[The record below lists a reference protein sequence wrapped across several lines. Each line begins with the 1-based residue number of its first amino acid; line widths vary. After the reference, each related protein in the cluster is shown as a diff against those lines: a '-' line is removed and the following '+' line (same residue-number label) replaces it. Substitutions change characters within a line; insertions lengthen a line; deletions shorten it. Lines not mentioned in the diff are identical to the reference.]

1 MKPLARS
8 LFLLGCLCIP
18 ANCAN
23 FAVVVGIARYS
34 ERLAAGPEGELW
46 YAEKDAQELYA
57 ILLSKEG
64 GAYPPENV
72 RKLIGA
78 DAILA
83 HLRDAL
89 ENWLPSKA
97 ANANDRVL
105 IFFSGHGVLENGRG
119 YVLPFDADRR
129 DLAKS
134 SYSMDDLRNVLR
146 NRVKGRTKILL
157 TDACHS
163 GYVNTAAVSASKALT
178 GLDDSI
184 FSLAAAEGV
193 SIEQPMPGMRHGVF
207 GTFLLQGLKG
217 WADSNCDGVVTAQEL
232 ATYTQDRVARQ
243 TGGRQK
249 STYKLSSQGP
259 GMVLAQVGAARCRG
273 SSNRYGNLRIAVT
286 GVAPSRP
293 AVLVFD
299 GNPEGD
305 ISNVKP
311 FDLPGIFEGA
321 HDVRIFGKGLTPAGQ
336 TANVKPDGDTTIS
349 VPMAA
354 ATPRPA
360 DIERLLQQ
368 EWKTYQDG
376 GYQRALSP
384 LQKAVDRLPND
395 AEIRYRIGL
404 VNRALN
410 HPDDAAKSYLQSMRL
425 DPSFTDARLQYAG
438 LLLDP
443 GRSDPAEAIRQLMVL
458 RDGLA
463 NDSRAYLILSLAYQ
477 RASLCNE
484 SVQAGAKA
492 VLLNPEPGSQPPEAY
507 FELAESQRLC
517 KNYDNAVDAYKEYLR
532 LSDFQT
538 TAADEFNYWVLGSF
552 FGIGR
557 KYLPARRDQW
567 ENFRLNAYLGLC
579 ECELGSGRACDALQS
594 CGQALKLKPA
604 EPFASYFSG
613 LAGIYQAQK
622 NLTCAGKPPDWKA
635 ACASFRQALRNN
647 LPAAEGAKSRKW
659 MDVIDGKLRPDSEC
673 KP

>member
-1 MKPLARS
+1 VNHLFRPV
-8 LFLLGCLCIP
+8 FLLVCLCIP
-18 ANCAN
+18 ADASN
-23 FAVVVGIARYS
+23 FAVVIGIARYGD
-34 ERLAAGPEGELW
+34 RLGLGSEGELW

-78 DAILA
+78 DATLA

-89 ENWLPSKA
+89 ETWLPAKA
-97 ANANDRVL
+97 SNPNDRVL

-129 DLAKS
+129 DLPKS

-146 NRVKGRTKILL
+146 VRVKGRTKILL

-163 GYVNTAAVSASKALT
+163 GYVNTAAASASKTLT

-217 WADSNCDGVVTAQEL
+217 WADSNCNGIVTAQEL
-232 ATYTQDRVARQ
+232 ATYIQDRVAKQ
-243 TGGRQK
+243 TAGRQK
-249 STYKLSSQGP
+249 STYQLSSQGP
-259 GMVLAQVGAARCRG
+259 DMVLAQVGTPRCRG
-273 SSNRYGNLRIAVT
+273 GANRYGNLQVAVT
-286 GVAPSRP
+286 GVDPSKP

-311 FDLPGIFEGA
+311 FSLPGLFEGA
-321 HDVRIFGKGLTPAGQ
+321 HDVRIFGKGLAPAGQ
-336 TANVKPDGDTTIS
+336 TANVKPDADATLSIR
-349 VPMAA
+349 MAA
-354 ATPRPA
+354 APARPP
-360 DIERLLQQ
+360 DVERLLQK

-376 GYQRALSP
+376 GYQQALDP
-384 LQKAVDRLPND
+384 LQKAVTRVPND

-410 HPDDAAKSYLQSMRL
+410 HPDDAVKSYLEAMRL

-443 GRSDPAEAIRQLMVL
+443 GRSDPAEAIRQLLVL

-477 RASLCNE
+477 RASLCTE

-517 KNYDNAVDAYKEYLR
+517 KNYENAVDAYKEYLR

-567 ENFRLNAYLGLC
+567 EKFRLDAYLGMC
-579 ECELGSGRACDALQS
+579 ECQIGGGHACDALQS
-594 CGQALKLKPA
+594 CEQALKLKA
-604 EPFASYFSG
+604 TEPYGFYFSG
-613 LAGIYQAQK
+613 MAGVYQAEK
-622 NLTCAGKPPDWKA
+622 ALTCAGKPPDWKA
-635 ACASFRQALRNN
+635 PCASFRQALRNN
-647 LPAAEGAKSRKW
+647 LPPAEAAKSRKW
-659 MDVIDGKLRPDSEC
+659 MDVIDRKLSSEGGC